1 MAKKTKTIR
10 PFFTL
15 RWEVNDTLEALSNEI
30 LMLLQA
36 METAV
41 QLGGMNDAGKKIINE
56 RIVALKKIC
65 MDDDGQ

>member
-1 MAKKTKTIR
+1 MAKKQKIIR

-15 RWEVNDTLEALSNEI
+15 RWEINDTLEALSNEI

-41 QLGGMNDAGKKIINE
+41 QLGGMNNAGQKIINE

-65 MDDDGQ
+65 MSDDAD